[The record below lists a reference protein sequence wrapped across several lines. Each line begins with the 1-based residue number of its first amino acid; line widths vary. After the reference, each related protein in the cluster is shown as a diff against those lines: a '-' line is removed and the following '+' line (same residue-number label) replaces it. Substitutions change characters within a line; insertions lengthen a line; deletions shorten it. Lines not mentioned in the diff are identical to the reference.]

1 MKPDVRE
8 PMNRRGKRVV
18 TPAAGLI
25 ATLALLACSA
35 CGKFFVDPTLTSIA
49 VAPAGVT
56 ILVGNTTQYV
66 ATGTYNDG
74 STKTL
79 TPEWFTSSL
88 ATATINTAGL
98 ATGVGAGTA
107 TITASSGGF
116 SGTTTLTV
124 QTAPLQSISVTPAN
138 PSISLTTGAVTQQFT
153 ATGHNTD
160 GSTSDLTAS
169 VTWTSGTT
177 TVATINSA
185 GLATAVATGTS
196 IIQATSGTIIG
207 STTMTVVK

>member
-1 MKPDVRE
+1 MKPDLRK
-8 PMNRRGKRVV
+8 PMNRTGKSAV
-18 TPAAGLI
+18 TPVAGLI
-25 ATLALLACSA
+25 ASLALLACSA

-56 ILVGNTTQYV
+56 LLVGNTTQFV

-88 ATATINTAGL
+88 TTATINAAGL
-98 ATGVGAGTA
+98 AKGVGAGTA

-124 QTAPLQSISVTPAN
+124 QTAPLQTISIAPLN
-138 PSISLTTGAVTQQFT
+138 PSVSLTTGGTTQFT

-177 TVATINSA
+177 TVATINSS
-185 GLATAVATGTS
+185 GLATGVATGTS
-196 IIQATSGTIIG
+196 IISATSGTIIG